1 MKKRHSQK
9 KPSLFSGI
17 LAFFILFVIAATI
30 LNYLLPVLIAAVIV
44 VGTVYMISKFL
55 NHHERMPTY
64 STDDVPSS
72 NFSASQNEYIK
83 RQLAILMES
92 TELVNNSN
100 NLDTVLRRYSI
111 VCNTL
116 EKLST
121 YTDQEI
127 INAGYFLKE
136 PLSNT
141 LHFLQE
147 SKAVVINQA
156 IERHIRNEISK
167 LTTEN
172 GKLKKIN
179 SLHEKIKSNE
189 ALETANI
196 SFLEKLCNSLKE
208 ELLPVSTPIIEIADS
223 TYALLPE
230 TEQATDISPSSLP
243 ETISPDSESTLKVS
257 PEIIDLLWIG
267 DGKYKNYS
275 PSAKQS
281 TPYNSVTIISS
292 SDTSEEPSAL
302 YLSLS
307 VSTPSENTLVEHPPY
322 YPSYKGLSPEQRWL
336 YWKFL
341 ADPFSPRHNI
351 GYVFLFLYG
360 LERHLA
366 SGNLDKAF
374 HTILELRKVH
384 SNASFQSYTANA
396 LTLICIVKQRADLA
410 LKLIRAE
417 SDNMET
423 SMPTDYLL
431 ILKYTF
437 QMPLT
442 VSEIIKNH
450 KYFEFHNNRYIK
462 GQPDLFSQTLSG
474 FLLRDF
480 QADSINL
487 NKYFPMDING
497 LPTKSERIFAN
508 ISLSGC
514 EASVPDFKNR
524 KLIQKISSLLLETH
538 ETVKSNLR
546 KLRKTGGE
554 SCQPINIP

>member
-72 NFSASQNEYIK
+72 NFSASQSASQNEYIK

-196 SFLEKLCNSLKE
+196 SFLERR
-208 ELLPVSTPIIEIADS
+208 IAS
-223 TYALLPE
+223 CFYAH
-230 TEQATDISPSSLP
+230 
-243 ETISPDSESTLKVS
+243 
-257 PEIIDLLWIG
+257 
-267 DGKYKNYS
+267 Y
-275 PSAKQS
+275 
-281 TPYNSVTIISS
+281 
-292 SDTSEEPSAL
+292 
-302 YLSLS
+302 
-307 VSTPSENTLVEHPPY
+307 
-322 YPSYKGLSPEQRWL
+322 
-336 YWKFL
+336 
-341 ADPFSPRHNI
+341 
-351 GYVFLFLYG
+351 
-360 LERHLA
+360 
-366 SGNLDKAF
+366 
-374 HTILELRKVH
+374 
-384 SNASFQSYTANA
+384 
-396 LTLICIVKQRADLA
+396 
-410 LKLIRAE
+410 
-417 SDNMET
+417 
-423 SMPTDYLL
+423 
-431 ILKYTF
+431 
-437 QMPLT
+437 
-442 VSEIIKNH
+442 
-450 KYFEFHNNRYIK
+450 
-462 GQPDLFSQTLSG
+462 
-474 FLLRDF
+474 
-480 QADSINL
+480 
-487 NKYFPMDING
+487 
-497 LPTKSERIFAN
+497 
-508 ISLSGC
+508 
-514 EASVPDFKNR
+514 
-524 KLIQKISSLLLETH
+524 
-538 ETVKSNLR
+538 
-546 KLRKTGGE
+546 
-554 SCQPINIP
+554 